1 MVRITFNSDW
11 DTAESILIDAAL
23 EAVCDITRVTKQEP
37 YMRSE
42 MYDYGVMTRRRYVRE
57 TRDRPRI
64 VHEITK
70 RIFKEFGKNRKVD
83 FAIPYLYSSK
93 TLFSPFETEPR
104 AISATLADL
113 WKR

>member
-1 MVRITFNSDW
+1 VVRITFNSDW

-23 EAVCDITRVTKQEP
+23 EAACDITRVTKQAP

-42 MYDYGVMTRRRYVRE
+42 MYDYGAMTRRRYMRE

-70 RIFKEFGKNRKVD
+70 RVFKEFAKNRKVN

-93 TLFSPFETEPR
+93 TPFRSFETRPR
-104 AISATLADL
+104 AISAAP
-113 WKR
+113 